1 MSNAS
6 RIGIVIA
13 ALVLAVAAF
22 FVFRPDS
29 TTPRDDPARAEGT
42 RRRGSRRG
50 ASPARPEG
58 EEMIRV
64 AGGEPAGEPKTVSVE
79 SGDTVRLAF
88 RSDAAGEV
96 HIHGYD
102 RYVDLK
108 AGRTVRT
115 RFPAEIEGIFEME
128 EHGSGALLGEAAG
141 GAVRARRLAAVGA
154 AAVAAPA
161 LVPAHGQRARHLR
174 AQRPAH
180 SRVRCSSGRRSW
192 S

>member
-1 MSNAS
+1 VSNAS

-22 FVFRPDS
+22 FVFRPGS
-29 TTPRDDPARAEGT
+29 TTPRDDPVRSEAPGGGGDDKTQGGERDSGGGGAAEE
-42 RRRGSRRG
+42 RP
-50 ASPARPEG
+50 PARPEG

-64 AGGEPAGEPKTVSVE
+64 AGGAPAGEPKTVSVE

-88 RSDAAGEV
+88 RSDAAGVV

-115 RFPAEIEGIFEME
+115 RFPAAIEGIFEIE
-128 EHGSGALLGEAAG
+128 EHGSGALLGK
-141 GAVRARRLAAVGA
+141 
-154 AAVAAPA
+154 
-161 LVPAHGQRARHLR
+161 LR
-174 AQRPAH
+174 VEP
-180 SRVRCSSGRRSW
+180 
-192 S
+192 

>member
-22 FVFRPDS
+22 FAFRPDS
-29 TTPRDDPARAEGT
+29 TTPRDDPVRTEAPGGGGDEKTQGAQRESGGGAAAEE
-42 RRRGSRRG
+42 RP
-50 ASPARPEG
+50 PARPEG
-58 EEMIRV
+58 EETIRV
-64 AGGEPAGEPKTVSVE
+64 AGGEPAAEPKTVSVK
-79 SGDTVRLAF
+79 SGDTARLAF

-115 RFPAEIEGIFEME
+115 RFPAEIEGIFEIE
-128 EHGSGALLGEAAG
+128 EHGSGALLGK
-141 GAVRARRLAAVGA
+141 
-154 AAVAAPA
+154 
-161 LVPAHGQRARHLR
+161 LR
-174 AQRPAH
+174 VEP
-180 SRVRCSSGRRSW
+180 
-192 S
+192 

>member
-22 FVFRPDS
+22 FVFRPGS
-29 TTPRDDPARAEGT
+29 TTPRDDPARAEAPGGGEAAEE
-42 RRRGSRRG
+42 RP
-50 ASPARPEG
+50 PARPEG

-64 AGGEPAGEPKTVSVE
+64 AGGAPAGEPKTVSVE

-88 RSDAAGEV
+88 RSDAAGVV

-115 RFPAEIEGIFEME
+115 RFPAAIEGIFEIE
-128 EHGSGALLGEAAG
+128 EHGSGALLGK
-141 GAVRARRLAAVGA
+141 
-154 AAVAAPA
+154 
-161 LVPAHGQRARHLR
+161 LR
-174 AQRPAH
+174 VEP
-180 SRVRCSSGRRSW
+180 
-192 S
+192 